1 MLEIGP
7 GIFGIKNEDSDQDR
21 AENVGKPV

>member
-7 GIFGIKNEDSDQDR
+7 GIFGIKNADSDQDS